1 MRTQYFDMKSYQLFY
16 ITLVIL
22 ASACNKNST
31 VSKDNKEN
39 ANALVNESSPY
50 LLQHAYNP
58 VDWYPWNEE
67 ALKKAEKEDK
77 LMIISVGYAAC
88 HWCHVMEHESFEDST
103 VAALMNENFVSI
115 KVDREERPDVDDV
128 YMTAA
133 HLINGSGGWPL
144 NAIALPNGKPIYAG
158 TYYPKEQW
166 MDILQRFVS
175 LKEEDP
181 DRLIKSANELTEG
194 IQGSNLI
201 EVNSNPF
208 DYSLDSMSD
217 LVANCLARYDK
228 KDGGKQGAPKFPFPN
243 AYEFLMKFHWH
254 TGDKAALE
262 TTLLSLDK
270 MAKGGIY
277 DQLGGGFARYSTDAK
292 WLVPHFEKMLYDN
305 GQMVSIYAQAYQL
318 TKNPLYKSVVEE
330 TIAFVER
337 ELMSSESGFYSSLD
351 ADSEGEEGK
360 FYVWSEEEIDAVI
373 GTDAHAT
380 IFKKLYDVSK
390 RGNWEHTNVL
400 NVVNDLEKLAKKE
413 GVALSEAQEKI
424 SEYKSALLKKRG
436 DRVRPGTDD
445 KVLTSWNALMLSGLV
460 DAYFA
465 LGNKAYLDRAI
476 KNGEFLVAKQLSEDG
491 RLDRNYKNGQ
501 ASINAF
507 LDDYALTI
515 NAFLKLYQATF
526 DNKWLDYSEKMTS
539 YAKQYFYNEETKMYN
554 YTSSLDPPLVAK
566 KAEYNDNVIPSSNSA
581 MARSLFTLGTL
592 TYNREYLDMS
602 QQMLNNMMNKVTTSD
617 FLIFYSNWMQLLLD
631 NLKSP
636 YEIAIVGENAD
647 AIRKEFA
654 SNYLGN
660 SILLGS
666 EGEGTLD
673 LLKDKYLEGATMI
686 YVCQNKVCKRPVEE
700 VDKAL
705 TLLTP

>member
-1 MRTQYFDMKSYQLFY
+1 MKGNHL
-16 ITLVIL
+16 IIL
-22 ASACNKNST
+22 ALLILVSACNKKST
-31 VSKDNKEN
+31 IHKHHSEK
-39 ANALVNESSPY
+39 ANALVNETSPY

-58 VDWYPWNEE
+58 VDWYPWNQE
-67 ALKKAEKEDK
+67 ALAKAEKEDK

-103 VAALMNENFVSI
+103 VAAIMNENFVSI

-133 HLINGSGGWPL
+133 HLINGRGGWPL

-166 MDILQRFVS
+166 MDILQKFVS
-175 LKEEDP
+175 LKKDDP
-181 DRLIKSANELTEG
+181 ERLITSANELTDG

-201 EVNSNPF
+201 EVNNNPF
-208 DYSLDSMSD
+208 EYSLDKMTG
-217 LVANCLARYDK
+217 LVDRCLGRYDK
-228 KDGGKQGAPKFPFPN
+228 KDGGRQGAPKFPMPN
-243 AYEFLMKFHWH
+243 AYEFLMKYHWL
-254 TGDKAALE
+254 TGNKEALE
-262 TTLLSLDK
+262 TTLISLDK

-305 GQMVSIYAQAYQL
+305 GQLVSIYAQAYQL
-318 TKNPLYKSVVEE
+318 TKEPLYKAVVEE
-330 TIAFVER
+330 TISFVER
-337 ELMSSESGFYSSLD
+337 ELMSVESGFYSSLD

-373 GTDAHAT
+373 GVDVHAS
-380 IFKKLYDVSK
+380 IFKNLYDVSK
-390 RGNWEHTNVL
+390 KGNWEHSTVL
-400 NVVNDLEKLAKKE
+400 NVVKDLDKLAKKE
-413 GVALSEAQEKI
+413 GLELAEVQEKI
-424 SEYKSALLKKRG
+424 SENRAALLKKRAE
-436 DRVRPGTDD
+436 RIRPGTDD
-445 KVLTSWNALMLSGLV
+445 KVLTSWNALMLTGLV

-465 LGNKAYLDRAI
+465 LGNKSYLDRAI
-476 KNGEFLVAKQLSEDG
+476 KNGEFLVANQLSEDG
-491 RLDRNYKNGQ
+491 RLNRNYKNGKS
-501 ASINAF
+501 SINAF

-526 DNKWLDYSEKMTS
+526 DTKWIDYSEKMS
-539 YAKQYFYNEETKMYN
+539 NYAKQYFYNQETKMFD

-592 TYNREYLDMS
+592 TYNREYLDLS
-602 QQMLNNMMNKVTTSD
+602 QQMLNNMMDQITATD
-617 FLIFYSNWMQLLLD
+617 FLSFYSNWFQLLLD
-631 NLKSP
+631 NLQSP
-636 YEIAIVGENAD
+636 YEVAIVGKNAD
-647 AIRKEFA
+647 AVRQQFA

-673 LLKDKYLEGATMI
+673 LLKDKYLESATMI

-700 VDKAL
+700 VDEAL
-705 TLLTP
+705 ILLTP